1 MTDANPDYLHGNQTA
16 VNARKAI
23 DAYEA
28 RKAATPDDPSLLSHR
43 DLVERVEEAIRVCR
57 QHSNAASNIG
67 AHALAGKILKI
78 LEGEK

>member
-28 RKAATPDDPSLLSHR
+28 RKAATPDDPSLLSHPE
-43 DLVERVEEAIRVCR
+43 LVERVEEAKRVCKR
-57 QHSNAASNIG
+57 YNALSTSADG
-67 AHALAGKILKI
+67 ELLAAKILKI